1 MEIFLVIEP
10 LFAHCAMQEL
20 NRIRTTKHSYLCH
33 FWFLLVTTFFKKKHL
48 LFAGPNLTLR
58 VIWVNCLRP
67 APGRPLL
74 LRPPSFLHRS
84 LASQSPLGTGI
95 ILILDQIWILFKF
108 NTSLLIL
115 ASLFHTTE
123 YVKCIVTVSTNF
135 AYHIFAHHGFW

>member
-1 MEIFLVIEP
+1 MEIVITMNHYLP
-10 LFAHCAMQEL
+10 TVQCNNSIEL
-20 NRIRTTKHSYLCH
+20 ELRNIHIYVI
-33 FWFLLVTTFFKKKHL
+33 FWFLLVTTFKKKHF

-95 ILILDQIWILFKF
+95 ILMLDQIWILFKF